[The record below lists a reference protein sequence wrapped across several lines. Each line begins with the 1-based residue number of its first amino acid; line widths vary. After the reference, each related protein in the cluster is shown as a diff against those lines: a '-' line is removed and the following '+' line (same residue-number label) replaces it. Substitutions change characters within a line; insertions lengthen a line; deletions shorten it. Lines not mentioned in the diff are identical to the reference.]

1 MDKAIKL
8 KVKKGSDSDQ
18 ELKIIKLKGTLI
30 SKGYTE
36 IIHIA
41 DENENFYINSFST
54 SIKIK
59 NEAQDFILDFITK
72 ENLGDTITLLK

>member
-1 MDKAIKL
+1 MDKAIKI
-8 KVKKGSDSDQ
+8 KVKKGLDSGQ

-41 DENENFYINSFST
+41 DENDNFYINSFST
-54 SIKIK
+54 SIEIK

-72 ENLGDTITLLK
+72 ENLGDTIALLK

>member
-8 KVKKGSDSDQ
+8 KVKKGLDSDQ

-41 DENENFYINSFST
+41 DENDNFYINSFSI
-54 SIKIK
+54 SIEIK
-59 NEAQDFILDFITK
+59 NEAQDYILDFITK

>member
-1 MDKAIKL
+1 MDKAIKI
-8 KVKKGSDSDQ
+8 KVKKGLDSDQ

-41 DENENFYINSFST
+41 DENDDFYINSFST
-54 SIKIK
+54 SLQIKK
-59 NEAQDFILDFITK
+59 EAQDFILDFITK
-72 ENLGDTITLLK
+72 ENLAGTITLLK

>member
-8 KVKKGSDSDQ
+8 KVKKGLDSDQ

-41 DENENFYINSFST
+41 DENDNFYINSFSI
-54 SIKIK
+54 SIEIK

-72 ENLGDTITLLK
+72 ENLGDTIRLLK